1 MDNITNLV
9 EEAFAAIEEFEK
21 FMYTNHLE
29 KYITTKE
36 FAASMLAKVS
46 YVESM
51 TRIGA
56 VTEDNLNDVI
66 GHLNSVKN
74 KIAEIKA
81 AFTNGHNIELV
92 VDDEGNYVAKEID
105 LKEALTSFSD
115 YQPIESSAVKIT
127 DYNQE
132 ATSNISP
139 VIQPLGEEIDT
150 PIVIEDIKD
159 ESAEVINNGQSE
171 TTIPQILDDT
181 EAASPKTPKGENFS
195 DALDIKA
202 IDDFINQG
210 GVNGMEA
217 QEPSPGLTL

>member
-1 MDNITNLV
+1 MDYITNLV
-9 EEAFAAIEEFEK
+9 KEAFTTIDEFEK

-36 FAASMLAKVS
+36 FAESMLAKIS

-56 VTEDNLNDVI
+56 ITEENLNDAVK
-66 GHLNSVKN
+66 HLNFVIN

-81 AFTNGHNIELV
+81 AFTNGHNIELI

-105 LKEALTSFSD
+105 EKEALTSFSD

-127 DYNQE
+127 NYNPE
-132 ATSNISP
+132 VTPIN
-139 VIQPLGEEIDT
+139 QPLGEEIVT
-150 PIVIEDIKD
+150 PIVIEDVKD
-159 ESAEVINNGQSE
+159 GEEVLNSGQNQ
-171 TTIPQILDDT
+171 TAIPQILDDT
-181 EAASPKTPKGENFS
+181 QAPAPETQKKENFS

-202 IDDFINQG
+202 IEDFINQG
-210 GVNGMEA
+210 GVNGMES
-217 QEPSPGLTL
+217 QEPNSGLTL